1 MTSTS
6 PVSIVGYPAAALAIV
21 VGLLLMIV
29 LPLAIA
35 IPVGLIVG
43 AIAAV
48 VVRRSALSIALHEL
62 GASPAGEDGHER
74 VDNLLEGLC
83 LSSGSAMPRLHI
95 TRHRAPDAAVVGRA
109 ADDADLVVTA
119 GAVEDL
125 SRLELEA
132 LIARALCLLDN
143 DIETATL
150 LCAAGRLLGRGS
162 LAGKYISRHLVPEA
176 VVLAD
181 FAGVR
186 LTRYPPA
193 LADAMTRSQEAGG
206 VPSHPTTDHLWLFGP
221 LSIDNSVRPPL
232 DQRIDTLQEL

>member
-6 PVSIVGYPAAALAIV
+6 PTSIVGYPAAALALV
-21 VGLLLMIV
+21 VSLLLLIV
-29 LPLAIA
+29 LPIWIA
-35 IPVGLIVG
+35 IPIGLIVG
-43 AIAAV
+43 MAAFV
-48 VVRRSALSIALHEL
+48 MVRRSALSIALHEL
-62 GASPAGEDGHER
+62 GAVPADPPGRDR

-83 LSSGSAMPRLHI
+83 LSSGTTMPRLHM
-95 TRHRAPDAAVVGRA
+95 TEHRAPDAAVVGRG

-119 GAVEDL
+119 GAAEDL

-132 LIARALCLLDN
+132 LIARALCLLDTG
-143 DIETATL
+143 IETSTL
-150 LCAAGRLLGRGS
+150 LCAGGRLLGRGA
-162 LAGKYISRHLVPEA
+162 LAGRYIGRHLVPEA

-193 LADAMTRSQEAGG
+193 LASVMTRATETGG

-221 LSIDNSVRPPL
+221 LSVQDHVRPPL